1 MPTFNSNSNGTKNNP
16 TNKASKAGMP
26 SNLPKT
32 APAAAKSAKKPLD
45 EIVKEVIDGA
55 WGAVADRKAKL
66 EAAGYDYNM
75 VQRAVN
81 RVEGASV
88 AELTAVVDQV
98 IRGEFGNGADR
109 KAKLEAAGFF
119 QYEIS
124 NFSKKGYESRHNLKY
139 WSCEEYL
146 GFGPAAYS
154 DFAGDRFGNS
164 RDMRTYLDGGDILA
178 ERERPDERERENEYV
193 MLRMRLCDGVS
204 AADFRARFGKD
215 LETYFGE
222 GLSRYLDGGFVQ
234 RRGDGYAFTPKG
246 MYVSNTILSD
256 VLEF

>member
-16 TNKASKAGMP
+16 TNNASKAGMPSNLPKSATVSSRPASKAGMP

-32 APAAAKSAKKPLD
+32 APAAAKPAKKPLD

-55 WGAVADRKAKL
+55 WGTGADRKAKL

-109 KAKLEAAGFF
+109 KAKLEAAGFDYDKV
-119 QYEIS
+119 QAAVNAKLAGKPIAPAGNLDDIAKAVIRGEYGNGADRKAKLEAA
-124 NFSKKGYESRHNLKY
+124 GYDYNAVQARVNELLK
-139 WSCEEYL
+139 
-146 GFGPAAYS
+146 
-154 DFAGDRFGNS
+154 
-164 RDMRTYLDGGDILA
+164 
-178 ERERPDERERENEYV
+178 
-193 MLRMRLCDGVS
+193 
-204 AADFRARFGKD
+204 
-215 LETYFGE
+215 
-222 GLSRYLDGGFVQ
+222 
-234 RRGDGYAFTPKG
+234 
-246 MYVSNTILSD
+246 
-256 VLEF
+256 